1 MCASSTTT
9 KTAEERRREHDK
21 LTVTSQFL
29 ANPTP
34 GLRWLSVTLALLAI
48 EFGAFLQ
55 GVMILLESVVIGIT
69 GFVELLVSIVWVGGA
84 QIMVDVQQFLVGY
97 TTGAFEFGGTIPTLL
112 SRDVIP
118 NQGWQTAADGAWQ
131 GTFMGLSPAMAWG
144 LRVALIVA
152 YSLFFF
158 YWLFR
163 GWKVFRRHYRTTDW
177 TPRDD
182 MVGRLKGHRWGQ
194 FGILVVVLYITMALF
209 APALGPST
217 VDQNIQ
223 NPYNYQ
229 LKYYDEEAG
238 EVATIPAGD
247 ANFYSKSKGAGE
259 GNNVGPMSYDNY
271 GRFHPFGTITNGRD
285 LFTIVVHGARIS
297 MAVATIAIGLTAII
311 ATLLALIS
319 AYYGGTTDLVILTIA
334 DGFVSVP
341 LLLLLIMIGALFAE
355 HWLAEFMDGG
365 FLIALVYGIVGWP
378 FLWRAIRGPAFQVAE
393 QEWVDA
399 AKSFGQKPLTIMRKH
414 MFPYVAGYMM
424 IYASLSFGAVIITLA
439 ALSFLNVGIQPP
451 TPSWG
456 RIVDL
461 GRDYI
466 AGPSWHISTIPGVVI
481 VIVVTGL
488 NALGDGLRD
497 AIDPESEGGDSK
509 EAATGGGG

>member
-1 MCASSTTT
+1 MS
-9 KTAEERRREHDK
+9 TAEKRRRERDETT
-21 LTVTSQFL
+21 LRSRL
-29 ANPTP
+29 AANPTP
-34 GLRWLSVTLALLAI
+34 ALKWFGVALFLLAI
-48 EFGAFLQ
+48 QFGSFLS
-55 GVMILLESVVIGIT
+55 GAMIFVESIVLALT
-69 GFVELLVSIVWVGGA
+69 AMVELLVSTVWVGGA
-84 QIMVDVQQFLVGY
+84 DAIVSVQQTLIGY
-97 TTGAFEFGGTIPTLL
+97 TTAVFEFAQTIPTLL

-118 NQGWQTAADGAWQ
+118 NQGWQTGPNGAWQ
-131 GTFMGLSPAMAWG
+131 GTFMGLSPGMAWG
-144 LRVALIVA
+144 LRLVLILA
-152 YSLFFF
+152 YAFFVS
-158 YWLFR
+158 YWLYR
-163 GWKVFRRHYRTTDW
+163 GWLVFREHYRAADW

-182 MVGRLKGHRWGQ
+182 VIDRLRGHRWAE
-194 FGILVVVLYITMALF
+194 FGIVVVILYITMALF

-217 VDQNIQ
+217 LDQNIQ
-223 NPYNYQ
+223 SPYSYDV
-229 LKYYDEEAG
+229 KYFDEETG

-259 GNNVGPMSYDNY
+259 ENVAPLTYDNY

-285 LFTIVVHGARIS
+285 LFTILMYGARIS
-297 MAVATIAIGLTAII
+297 LTVATIAIGLTAII

-319 AYYGGTTDLVILTIA
+319 AYYGGTLDLVILTVA

-341 LLLLLIMIGALFAE
+341 ILLLLIMVGALFSE
-355 HWLAEFMDGG
+355 HWLANFMDGG
-365 FLIALVYGIVGWP
+365 FLIAVVYGVVAWP

-399 AKSFGQKPLTIMRKH
+399 AKSFGQRPLTIMRKH

-424 IYASLSFGAVIITLA
+424 IYASLSFGAIIITLA

-456 RIVDL
+456 RMVDL

-466 AGPSWHISTIPGVVI
+466 SGPSWHISTIPGVLI

-497 AIDPESEGGDSK
+497 AIDPESEGGDSA
-509 EAATGGGG
+509 EAAAGGGA

>member
-1 MCASSTTT
+1 MTS
-9 KTAEERRREHDK
+9 AEEQRRKHDET
-21 LTVTSQFL
+21 TVFDRIA

-34 GLRWLSVTLALLAI
+34 ALKWFAVTGVLLAI
-48 EFGAFLQ
+48 EFGAFVS
-55 GVMILLESVVIGIT
+55 GAMIIVESGILGLT
-69 GFVELLVSIVWVGGA
+69 GFVELLVSVVSVDAAG
-84 QIMVDVQQFLVGY
+84 VVLDVQQFLVGI
-97 TTGAFEFGGTIPTLL
+97 TTGVFDAAQGIPTLL

-118 NQGWQTAADGAWQ
+118 NQGWQTSANGGWE
-131 GTFMGLSPAMAWG
+131 GTFMGLSPGMAWG
-144 LRVALIVA
+144 IRAVLVFA
-152 YSLFFF
+152 YSLFFA

-163 GWKVFRRHYRTTDW
+163 GWLVFREHYRASDW

-182 MVGRLKGHRWGQ
+182 IVSRLEGHRWAQ
-194 FGILVVVLYITMALF
+194 FGIIVVLLYLTMAIF

-229 LKYYDEEAG
+229 IKYFDEEAG
-238 EVATIPAGD
+238 EVATITAGD
-247 ANFYSKSKGAGE
+247 ANFNSKSKGAGD
-259 GNNVGPMSYDNY
+259 NNVAPMTYDDY

-285 LFTIVVHGARIS
+285 LFTILMYGARIS
-297 MAVATIAIGLTAII
+297 LTVAFIAIGMTAII
-311 ATLLALIS
+311 ATTLALIS
-319 AYYGGTTDLVILTIA
+319 AYYSGTTDLVILTIA

-341 LLLLLIMIGALFAE
+341 ILLLLIMVGELFSE
-355 HWLAEFMDGG
+355 HWLANFMDGG
-365 FLIALVYGIVGWP
+365 FLIGLIYGIVAWP
-378 FLWRAIRGPAFQVAE
+378 FLWRAIRGPAFQVSE
-393 QEWVDA
+393 MEWIDA
-399 AKSFGQKPLTIMRKH
+399 AKSFGQRPLTIMRKH

-424 IYASLSFGAVIITLA
+424 IHASLAFGSIILLLA

-466 AGPSWHISTIPGVVI
+466 SGPSWHISTIPGVLI
-481 VIVVTGL
+481 VIIVTGL

-497 AIDPESEGGDSK
+497 AIDPESEGGDSS
-509 EAATGGGG
+509 EGAAGGGA